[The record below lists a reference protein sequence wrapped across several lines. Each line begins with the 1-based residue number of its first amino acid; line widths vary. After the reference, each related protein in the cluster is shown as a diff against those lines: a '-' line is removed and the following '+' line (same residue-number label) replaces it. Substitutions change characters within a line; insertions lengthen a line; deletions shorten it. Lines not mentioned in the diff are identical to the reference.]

1 MDYSYWDNYYSKTIA
16 TTEPTKFATDI
27 LPILKKGKTL
37 VELGCGNGRDSLFF
51 AENDLQVIAIDQS
64 HNAILNLRSSCTY
77 SNIEFRVDDFIHS
90 DVLKPNSFDYI
101 YSRFTLH
108 SITEEEEAVLLHNVY
123 QSMKKDGQL
132 FIEARSVKDEIFGL
146 GEEVGRNAYFYNEHY
161 RRFIVMEELVQ
172 KLQAIGFTIHHMV
185 EGNNYAIYK
194 NENPVVV
201 RIIAQ
206 KTS

>member
-16 TTEPTKFATDI
+16 TTEPTKFAKDI
-27 LPILKKGKTL
+27 LPMLKREKTL

-51 AENDLQVIAIDQS
+51 ADNDLRVVAIDQS
-64 HNAILNLRSSCTY
+64 HNAILNLQSSSRN

-90 DVLKPNSFDYI
+90 DVLKSNSFDYV

-108 SITEEEEAVLLHNVY
+108 SITEEEEEVLLHNVY
-123 QSMKKDGQL
+123 QSMKTDGQL

-146 GEEVGRNAYFYNEHY
+146 GEEVGRNAYFYHEHY

-172 KLQAIGFTIHHMV
+172 KLQEIGFTINYMV
-185 EGNNYAIYK
+185 EGNDYAIYK
-194 NENPVVV
+194 DENPVVV
-201 RIIAQ
+201 RVIAQ
-206 KTS
+206 KTN